1 LYEGQFKMAV
11 STTQSIWRS
20 GGGDQ
25 TRTAYC
31 GSGVMAAQFYFD
43 PTAVNTTTAKVSSAT
58 GAPPVILPAGAV
70 ITAIQFNALATG
82 GTTPTMDM
90 GFTLYSTGTASP
102 TALIDNYAADAGKK
116 QVVWGDSG
124 AGTSLG
130 VAMSTSEM
138 VYITGGA
145 NTGDAATGG
154 TVAGTILYFVTDPYL
169 GQQNV

>member
-1 LYEGQFKMAV
+1 LYEGQFKMAL

-43 PTAVNTTTAKVSSAT
+43 PTAVNTTTAKISSAS
-58 GAPPVILPAGAV
+58 GAPAVVLPAGAV
-70 ITAIQFNALATG
+70 ITEIQFNAAATG

-90 GFTLYSTGTASP
+90 GFTLYTTGTASP
-102 TALIDNYAADAGKK
+102 TALIDNYAADAGKISL
-116 QVVWGDSG
+116 VWGASG

-130 VAMSTSEM
+130 VAMSTSEL

-154 TVAGTILYFVTDPYL
+154 AVSGTILYFVTDPL
-169 GQQNV
+169 VGQQNV

>member
-1 LYEGQFKMAV
+1 MAL

-31 GSGVMAAQFYFD
+31 GSGVMAAQFYFN
-43 PTAVNTTTAKVSSAT
+43 PASVNTTTAKISSAA
-58 GAPPVILPAGAV
+58 GAPAVILPAGAV
-70 ITAIQFNALATG
+70 ITEIQFNAAGTG

-90 GFTLYSTGTASP
+90 GFTLYTTGTASP
-102 TALIDNYAADAGKK
+102 TALIDNYAADAGK
-116 QVVWGDSG
+116 QTVTWATSG

-130 VAMSTSEM
+130 AAMSTSEL

-154 TVAGTILYFVTDPYL
+154 AVSGTILYFVTDPL
-169 GQQNV
+169 IGQQNV

>member
-1 LYEGQFKMAV
+1 MMVAEF
-11 STTQSIWRS
+11 
-20 GGGDQ
+20 
-25 TRTAYC
+25 
-31 GSGVMAAQFYFD
+31 FFN
-43 PTAVNTTTAKVSSAT
+43 PTLVNTTNVKVSSAT
-58 GAPPVILPAGAV
+58 NAPAVILPAGAV
-70 ITAIQFNALATG
+70 ITAIQFNAAATG

-90 GFTLYSTGTASP
+90 GFTTFTSGTTSP

-124 AGTSLG
+124 TGTSLG
-130 VAMSTSEM
+130 GVMSATDL

-154 TVAGTILYFVTDPYL
+154 TVTGKIIYYVTDPLL

>member
-1 LYEGQFKMAV
+1 LYEGQFIMAL

-43 PTAVNTTTAKVSSAT
+43 PAVVNTTTVKVSSAA
-58 GAPPVILPAGAV
+58 GAPAVILPAGAV
-70 ITAIQFNALATG
+70 ITEIQFDALGTG
-82 GTTPTMDM
+82 GSTPTMDM
-90 GFTLYSTGTASP
+90 GFTLYTTGTASP

-116 QVVWGDSG
+116 VVQWGDSG

-130 VAMSTSEM
+130 VAMSATEL

-145 NTGDAATGG
+145 NTGDAPTGG
-154 TVAGTILYFVTDPYL
+154 AVSGTIIYFVTDPL
-169 GQQNV
+169 IGQQNV

>member
-1 LYEGQFKMAV
+1 MAL

-31 GSGVMAAQFYFD
+31 GSGVMAAQFYFS
-43 PTAVNTTTAKVSSAT
+43 PVAVNTTRIQVSSTNTA
-58 GAPPVILPAGAV
+58 PVILPAGAI
-70 ITAIQFNALATG
+70 ITAIQFNATGTG

-90 GFTLYSTGTASP
+90 GFTLYTSGTTSP
-102 TALIDNYAADAGKK
+102 IALLDGYAADAGLK

-130 VAMSTSEM
+130 VVMSSTDL

-145 NTGDAATGG
+145 NTGDAPTGG
-154 TVAGTILYFVTDPYL
+154 TVVGTILYFVADPLL

>member
-1 LYEGQFKMAV
+1 MAL

-43 PTAVNTTTAKVSSAT
+43 PTAVNTTTAKISSAS
-58 GAPPVILPAGAV
+58 GAPAVILPAGAV
-70 ITAIQFNALATG
+70 ITEIQFDAAATG

-90 GFTLYSTGTASP
+90 GFTLYTTGTASP
-102 TALIDNYAADAGKK
+102 TALIDNYAADAGKISL
-116 QVVWGDSG
+116 VWGASG

-130 VAMSTSEM
+130 VAMSTSEL
-138 VYITGGA
+138 VYITGVA

-154 TVAGTILYFVTDPYL
+154 AVSGTILYFVTDPL
-169 GQQNV
+169 IGQQNV

>member
-1 LYEGQFKMAV
+1 MAL

-31 GSGVMAAQFYFD
+31 GSGLMAAEFYFD
-43 PTAVNTTTAKVSSAT
+43 PTLVNTSRAKVSSAS
-58 GAPPVILPAGAV
+58 GAANLILPAGAV
-70 ITAIQFNALATG
+70 ITAIQFDATGTG

-90 GFTLYSTGTASP
+90 GFTLYTTGTATP
-102 TALIDNYAADAGKK
+102 TGLIDNYAADAGKK

-124 AGTSLG
+124 SGASLG
-130 VAMSTSEM
+130 TVMSATEL

-145 NTGDAATGG
+145 NTGDAPTGG
-154 TVAGTILYFVTDPYL
+154 AVTGTILYFVTDPLL

>member
-1 LYEGQFKMAV
+1 MAL

-31 GSGVMAAQFYFD
+31 GTAVMAAQFYFD

-58 GAPPVILPAGAV
+58 GAPAVILPAGAV
-70 ITAIQFNALATG
+70 ITQIQMNAATTG
-82 GTTPTMDM
+82 GSTPTIDM

-102 TALIDNYAADAGKK
+102 TALLDNYAGDAGK
-116 QVVWGDSG
+116 VFLDWASSG
-124 AGTSLG
+124 TGTSMG
-130 VAMSTSEM
+130 TVMSATEL

-145 NTGDAATGG
+145 NTGDAGA
-154 TVAGTILYFVTDPYL
+154 AGSVSGVIFYYVTDPLL

>member
-1 LYEGQFKMAV
+1 MAI

-31 GSGVMAAQFYFD
+31 GSGVMAAEFYFV
-43 PTAVNTTTAKVSSAT
+43 PTAVNTTTVKVSSAAN
-58 GAPPVILPAGAV
+58 APAVILPAGAV
-70 ITAIQFNALATG
+70 ITAIQFNALGTG

-90 GFTLYSTGTASP
+90 GFTLYTTGTASP
-102 TALIDNYAADAGKK
+102 TALIDNYSADAGKK

-130 VAMSTSEM
+130 TVMSATEL

-145 NTGDAATGG
+145 NTGDAPTGG
-154 TVAGTILYFVTDPYL
+154 TVSGQILYYVEDPYF
-169 GQQNV
+169 GQQNA

>member
-1 LYEGQFKMAV
+1 MAL

-31 GSGVMAAQFYFD
+31 GSGVLAAQFYFD
-43 PTAVNTTTAKVSSAT
+43 PTLVNTTRVQVSST
-58 GAPPVILPAGAV
+58 DTTPVILPAGAI
-70 ITAIQFNALATG
+70 ITAIQFNATGTG

-90 GFTLYSTGTASP
+90 GFTLYGTGTASP
-102 TALIDNYAADAGKK
+102 TALVDNYAADAGKK
-116 QVVWGDSG
+116 QIVWGDSG
-124 AGTSLG
+124 TGASLG
-130 VAMSTSEM
+130 AVMSSTEL

-145 NTGDAATGG
+145 NTGDAPTGG
-154 TVAGTILYFVTDPYL
+154 TVVGTILYFVADPLL

>member
-1 LYEGQFKMAV
+1 MAV

-43 PTAVNTTTAKVSSAT
+43 PALVNTTTAKISSAT
-58 GAPPVILPAGAV
+58 GAAAVILPAGAI
-70 ITAIQFNALATG
+70 ITAIQFDATGTG

-116 QVVWGDSG
+116 QVVWGESG
-124 AGTSLG
+124 AGASVG
-130 VAMSTSEM
+130 VTMSTSEL

-154 TVAGTILYFVTDPYL
+154 AVTGTILYYVVDPYI

>member
-1 LYEGQFKMAV
+1 MAL

-31 GSGVMAAQFYFD
+31 GSGVMAAQFYFN
-43 PTAVNTTTAKVSSAT
+43 PVSVNTTTAKVSSAA
-58 GAPPVILPAGAV
+58 GAPAVILPAGAI
-70 ITAIQFNALATG
+70 ITEIQFNAAATG

-90 GFTLYSTGTASP
+90 GFTLFTSGTASP
-102 TALIDNYAADAGKK
+102 TALIDNYAADAGLK
-116 QVVWGDSG
+116 VVQWGDSG
-124 AGTSLG
+124 TGTSLG
-130 VAMSTSEM
+130 TVMSSTQM

-154 TVAGTILYFVTDPYL
+154 AVSGTILYFVADPLL

>member
-1 LYEGQFKMAV
+1 MAL

-43 PTAVNTTTAKVSSAT
+43 PTLVNTTRIQVSSTNTA
-58 GAPPVILPAGAV
+58 PVILPAGAI
-70 ITAIQFNALATG
+70 ITAIQFNATGTG
-82 GTTPTMDM
+82 GSTPTMDM

-102 TALIDNYAADAGKK
+102 TALVDNYAADAGKK
-116 QVVWGDSG
+116 QIVWGDSG
-124 AGTSLG
+124 TGASLG
-130 VAMSTSEM
+130 AVMSATEL

-145 NTGDAATGG
+145 NTGDAPTGG
-154 TVAGTILYFVTDPYL
+154 TVVGTIIYFVADPLL

>member
-1 LYEGQFKMAV
+1 MAL

-20 GGGDQ
+20 GGGDN

-31 GSGVMAAQFYFD
+31 GSGVMAAQFYFN
-43 PTAVNTTTAKVSSAT
+43 PVSVNTTTAKVSSAA
-58 GAPPVILPAGAV
+58 GAPALILPAGAI
-70 ITAIQFNALATG
+70 ITAIQFNAAGTG

-90 GFTLYSTGTASP
+90 GFTLYTTGTASP

-116 QVVWGDSG
+116 QVVWGDS
-124 AGTSLG
+124 ATGTSMG
-130 VAMSTSEM
+130 VTMSTSEL

-154 TVAGTILYFVTDPYL
+154 AVSGQILYFVADPL
-169 GQQNV
+169 VGQQNV